1 MPAAARKWDR
11 KSNSVLEAFSPP
23 EKNRRR
29 EERLRDD
36 AEEVPQPTAKNTS
49 NVVFLGKMKAL
60 IAPQRVIEI
69 YDKMPEVPNPAAWRH
84 VTLARIEHNLQEELE
99 D

>member
-1 MPAAARKWDR
+1 
-11 KSNSVLEAFSPP
+11 
-23 EKNRRR
+23 
-29 EERLRDD
+29 
-36 AEEVPQPTAKNTS
+36 
-49 NVVFLGKMKAL
+49 MKAL